1 MLKISNFRH
10 FLNSNRTMEYVNAD
24 HINAALQKIEG
35 MEDEALD
42 KLIETFT
49 LEQTPLIG
57 YALQASME
65 FQNEELDSLVM
76 YYFAVIYQTFLNADY
91 KVKVV
96 SDELIEAFQE
106 PFHNALDMIHTTE
119 DYSEISSLIN
129 QPVLENWM
137 VDEIGSEDAEGNTLS
152 DETQIQLYLV
162 AMTMIGLLNK
172 SANG

>member
-1 MLKISNFRH
+1 
-10 FLNSNRTMEYVNAD
+10 MEYINAE
-24 HINAALQKIEG
+24 HINQAIEKVEG
-35 MEDEALD
+35 MEDEALS

-57 YALQASME
+57 YSLQAAME
-65 FQNEELDSLVM
+65 FENEELNDLVM
-76 YYFAVIYQTFLNADY
+76 YYFAVIYQTFKNAGY
-91 KVKVV
+91 KLPTID
-96 SDELIEAFQE
+96 DELIDAFQE
-106 PFHNALDMIHTTE
+106 PFHSALDLIHSTE

-137 VDEIGSEDAEGNTLS
+137 VDEIGGEDAEGNVLG

-172 SANG
+172 VANG